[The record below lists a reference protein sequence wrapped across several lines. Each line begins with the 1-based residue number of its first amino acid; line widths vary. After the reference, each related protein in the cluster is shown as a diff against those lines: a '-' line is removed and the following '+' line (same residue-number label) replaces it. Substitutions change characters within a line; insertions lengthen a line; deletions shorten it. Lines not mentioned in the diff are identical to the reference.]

1 MDPYYLK
8 GIGVGLVIAW
18 VTSALAY
25 YIVGQLKKEE
35 KDNWRFRLPL
45 NWTLIVFELVL
56 SAIFLT
62 LSYAIG

>member
-25 YIVGQLKKEE
+25 YIVGQLKKEK